1 MRTAC
6 ASLHPASQPVED
18 EMQNPLSEYNPE
30 MEMFE
35 SEQFEWSSETTGE
48 VIGEGDLMELAAE
61 LLEVRDEQEL
71 DRFLGDVFKKIK
83 TFAGSAA
90 GKAVGGFLKGALKKV
105 LPIAGGVAGTF
116 FGGPVGATIGSKL
129 GSMAGNLFEMELEGL
144 SQEDREFEAA
154 KQFVRF
160 ASEAMKKA
168 ASAPGG
174 NPVAIARS
182 AVAAAAQRYAPGLLN
197 GSWTPPMSTMSPMS
211 SQFAGAGRPRS
222 GRWRR
227 IGPNRIIVENC

>member
-1 MRTAC
+1 M
-6 ASLHPASQPVED
+6 
-18 EMQNPLSEYNPE
+18 
-30 MEMFE
+30 
-35 SEQFEWSSETTGE
+35 
-48 VIGEGDLMELAAE
+48 
-61 LLEVRDEQEL
+61 
-71 DRFLGDVFKKIK
+71 
-83 TFAGSAA
+83 
-90 GKAVGGFLKGALKKV
+90 LKGVLKKA

-160 ASEAMKKA
+160 ASEAVKNA
-168 ASAPGG
+168 SSAPGG

-182 AVAAAAQRYAPGLLN
+182 AIAAAAQNHAPGLLG
-197 GSWTPPMSTMSPMS
+197 GSQATSPVSSMS
-211 SQFAGAGRPRS
+211 SMSSAPFQSAGFGRPRS

-227 IGPNRIIVENC
+227 IGPNKIIVENC

>member
-1 MRTAC
+1 
-6 ASLHPASQPVED
+6 
-18 EMQNPLSEYNPE
+18 
-30 MEMFE
+30 
-35 SEQFEWSSETTGE
+35 
-48 VIGEGDLMELAAE
+48 
-61 LLEVRDEQEL
+61 
-71 DRFLGDVFKKIK
+71 
-83 TFAGSAA
+83 
-90 GKAVGGFLKGALKKV
+90 
-105 LPIAGGVAGTF
+105 
-116 FGGPVGATIGSKL
+116 
-129 GSMAGNLFEMELEGL
+129 L

-160 ASEAMKKA
+160 ASEAMKNA